1 MTILF
6 ASFFK
11 PLHKMPSQEADNRL
25 TEAEKKSGW
34 VLLFD
39 GKTTTNSWRTYQN
52 LPDDSWEVVKGV
64 LHCKHDGV
72 TNRADLVTKDEYP
85 SFELMIDWKWTR
97 VAIAGYSIMY
107 WKRINR
113 HTKQD
118 PNTS

>member
-1 MTILF
+1 MNTKITTIALAAMTILF

-85 SFELMIDWKWTR
+85 SFELMIDW
-97 VAIAGYSIMY
+97 
-107 WKRINR
+107 
-113 HTKQD
+113 
-118 PNTS
+118 